1 MILLNIF
8 FKKNI
13 HIIDMIHKIYSGKYN
28 FWGVLNGSSKL
39 LNISSTNN
47 FFPYCI
53 INIHFALKT
62 EKPPL
67 PSETPSYGLV
77 IYLLFFLSPF
87 CHGALR
93 KTWDKVFKSGPRK
106 TAFEKFYFFYS

>member
-1 MILLNIF
+1 
-8 FKKNI
+8 
-13 HIIDMIHKIYSGKYN
+13 MIHKIYSGKYN

-77 IYLLFFLSPF
+77 IYLLFFFLHF
-87 CHGALR
+87 AMVLCGKLGT
-93 KTWDKVFKSGPRK
+93 KYSGVDQI
-106 TAFEKFYFFYS
+106 KFVKDSL

>member
-1 MILLNIF
+1 
-8 FKKNI
+8 
-13 HIIDMIHKIYSGKYN
+13 MIHKIYSGKYN

-67 PSETPSYGLV
+67 PSETLSYGLV
-77 IYLLFFLSPF
+77 IYLLIFFSPF

-93 KTWDKVFKSGPRK
+93 KTWDKVFRSGPNKICERQPLK
-106 TAFEKFYFFYS
+106 NFTSSTLEYFVPNMDSA